1 MSSHPYAQWAVDF
14 VRHLAESD
22 PNAYDSENGPSCW
35 FCGGDNVGVYPD
47 NAVEHSYE
55 CEWVILRE
63 AFGLRPL
70 PDRHVLVKLG
80 PPPPPLHGPWEHPDA
95 MFARLYRRGNFLMP
109 FAEARGG
116 ISIIKPP
123 DLATFININP
133 HHEEQP
139 HG

>member
-55 CEWVILRE
+55 CEWVTARWF
-63 AFGLRPL
+63 FGLRPL
-70 PDRHVLVKLG
+70 PDGHVLVKLG
-80 PPPPPLHGPWEHPDA
+80 PPQPPLHGPWEHTGA
-95 MFARLYRRGNFLMP
+95 MFARFTTP

-116 ISIIKPP
+116 ISFISPP
-123 DLATFININP
+123 DLAAIINP
-133 HHEEQP
+133 HHEEQT

>member
-1 MSSHPYAQWAVDF
+1 VSSHPYAQWAVDF

-22 PNAYDSENGPSCW
+22 PNAYDSEHGPRCW
-35 FCGGDNVGVYPD
+35 FCGGDDIGCYPE

-55 CEWVILRE
+55 CEWVLARWF
-63 AFGLRPL
+63 FGLRPL
-70 PDRHVLVKLG
+70 PERHVLVKLG
-80 PPPPPLHGPWEHPDA
+80 PPQPPLHGPWPPMGRRPIFDA
-95 MFARLYRRGNFLMP
+95 LPTFP
-109 FAEARGG
+109 VERGG